1 MEDLKRILVA
11 AMSTKYCRK
20 AVHYGI
26 SLAKKYNAELHVLHV
41 IHNPFGLKGWNI
53 PIPSLPV
60 LEKEYSQMFEDARAE
75 LSEII
80 ESEKDTGLPIKET
93 VIGLPIRETVVAG
106 LPSKK
111 IFEII
116 EQEKIDLLVMISY
129 EEGLLEHWLFGHIKD
144 RITRKMPCSVLLVRK
159 EIGKDI

>member
-1 MEDLKRILVA
+1 MEDLKRILVV

-60 LEKEYSQMFEDARAE
+60 LEKEYEQMFEDARAE
-75 LSEII
+75 LSKII
-80 ESEKDTGLPIKET
+80 ELEKGKGLPIKET
-93 VIGLPIRETVVAG
+93 VVGLPIRETVVEG
-106 LPSKK
+106 RPMKK

-116 EQEKIDLLVMISY
+116 EEEKIDLLVMIAY
-129 EEGLLEHWLFGHIKD
+129 EEGLLEHWLFGRTKD
-144 RITRKMPCSVLLVRK
+144 EITRKMPCSVLLVRK
-159 EIGKDI
+159 EIGKDT